1 VVRPSPASLL
11 VGLLLL
17 GPACLAPLAARAQP
31 LDSVLVASGLQD
43 PLFVAAPALDGR
55 LFIVERRGRIQI
67 LDNGAILPQP
77 FLDIRSEVSTS
88 GERGLLGLA
97 FAQDYPVS
105 GEFYVYYVNRDGNS
119 VVSRFAVSADPN
131 LADPT
136 ETVILVVDQPF
147 SNHNGG
153 TIAFD
158 ADGFLLFGLGDGGDS
173 NDPAERAQ
181 DPAELLGKMLR
192 IDVGSPPAPG
202 SIPVPGE
209 NYAIPADNPWAA
221 AGDGVRDEIW
231 AFGLRNPYRFSVDRL
246 TGDLWIA
253 DVGQNQ
259 QEEIDFEP
267 AGDPGGRNWGW
278 DVMEG
283 TLCNLN
289 DPAPA
294 PPCNHPS
301 LSLPIHSY
309 SHSQGR
315 CSITGGYAYRG
326 VDIPG
331 IQGHY
336 FYGDYCTGEIWS
348 LEVGVG
354 ITDRTAELG
363 DAGDGAFDLVGFG
376 EDSLGRLY
384 VVHDG
389 GDVYRITKRAAC
401 QDALDNDGDGEIDH
415 PDDPG
420 CASPTSNNESP
431 ACNDGQDN
439 DGDGLIDLADPQ
451 CNGNAS
457 RNRESAGSGC
467 GNGLSALLVPAVIG
481 ASRLRRRRR
490 S

>member
-1 VVRPSPASLL
+1 M
-11 VGLLLL
+11 
-17 GPACLAPLAARAQP
+17 
-31 LDSVLVASGLQD
+31 
-43 PLFVAAPALDGR
+43 
-55 LFIVERRGRIQI
+55 ERRGRIQI

-181 DPAELLGKMLR
+181 DPAELPRQDAPDRRRLPARTRLDPRSRRELR
-192 IDVGSPPAPG
+192 HPRGQPVGGGGRRRARR
-202 SIPVPGE
+202 
-209 NYAIPADNPWAA
+209 DL
-221 AGDGVRDEIW
+221 GVRTAQSLPVQRRSAD
-231 AFGLRNPYRFSVDRL
+231 
-246 TGDLWIA
+246 GDLWIA

-309 SHSQGR
+309 SHR
-315 CSITGGYAYRG
+315 
-326 VDIPG
+326 PG
-331 IQGHY
+331 
-336 FYGDYCTGEIWS
+336 S
-348 LEVGVG
+348 L
-354 ITDRTAELG
+354 LHH
-363 DAGDGAFDLVGFG
+363 
-376 EDSLGRLY
+376 GRLR
-384 VVHDG
+384 VPRRG
-389 GDVYRITKRAAC
+389 
-401 QDALDNDGDGEIDH
+401 H
-415 PDDPG
+415 PGHPG
-420 CASPTSNNESP
+420 PLLLR
-431 ACNDGQDN
+431 
-439 DGDGLIDLADPQ
+439 GLLH
-451 CNGNAS
+451 
-457 RNRESAGSGC
+457 R
-467 GNGLSALLVPAVIG
+467 
-481 ASRLRRRRR
+481 
-490 S
+490 